1 MSKYQN
7 ILITGGAG
15 FVGRH
20 MCKRF
25 TELKCNVIC
34 VDNLMSE
41 SCLEP
46 ENWPEHLKCNP
57 EYFTFINMDCR
68 EYFKDETRCA
78 PNLIIHLAAIVG
90 GRTTIENSP
99 IDVGEDL
106 SIDAEMFK
114 WAVKIKPDKIVFFS
128 SSAAYP
134 VKYQKDNEYQ
144 TTLSENMINF
154 DGDDIG
160 IADLTY
166 GWSKLTGEYLAKL
179 AHEKYGLDIIC
190 YRPFSGYGEDQNTAY
205 PFPSILRR
213 VLNKESP
220 INIWSN
226 TYRDFVYIEDV
237 IDCLLHTMDLIH
249 DGSALNIGTGI
260 GTSFKELAEK
270 MSQIVGH
277 DAPINILSNKPTGVY
292 YRVGNIEKSNY
303 LGFIPKTSLNEGI
316 IICKNFIEKNV

>member
-1 MSKYQN
+1 MSKYQHV
-7 ILITGGAG
+7 LITGGAG

-25 TELKCNVIC
+25 SELKCNVVC

-46 ENWPEHLKCNP
+46 NSWPPHLKCTP
-57 EYFTFINMDCR
+57 DYFTFINMDCR
-68 EYFKDETRCA
+68 EYFRDKSHVK

-114 WAVKIKPDKIVFFS
+114 WAVKTKPDKIVFFS

-134 VKYQKDNEYQ
+134 IKFQKDDELK
-144 TTLSENMINF
+144 TKLSEDMINF
-154 DGDDIG
+154 NGDDIG

-179 AHEKYGLDIIC
+179 AFEKYGLNIVC

-205 PFPSILRR
+205 PFPSILNR
-213 VLNKESP
+213 VLNKETP
-220 INIWSN
+220 INIWSD

-237 IDCLLHTMDLIH
+237 IDCLLQTMDLIT
-249 DGSALNIGTGI
+249 DGSALNIGTGVE
-260 GTSFKELAEK
+260 TSFKVLAQQMCNICEHN
-270 MSQIVGH
+270 SS
-277 DAPINILSNKPTGVY
+277 INVLSNKPTGVF
-292 YRVGNIEKSNY
+292 YRVSNTTY
-303 LGFIPKTSLNEGI
+303 SESLGFTPKTSLEEGI
-316 IICKNFIEKNV
+316 KICSKYLLNK